1 MFDLWGTRKQRKE
14 ELQQRRKEELH
25 HAILEGQVRALLLV
39 LGATIDLM
47 PAQDRQTLVEVLKHQ
62 VGKGF
67 GSEARGL
74 DEVAKKYFNDSLSV
88 TLQNFIETIH

>member
-1 MFDLWGTRKQRKE
+1 MFDLWGTRKQRTE
-14 ELQQRRKEELH
+14 DLEQRRKEELH

-67 GSEARGL
+67 GRGL
-74 DEVAKKYFNDSLSV
+74 DEVAKKFFNDSLSI